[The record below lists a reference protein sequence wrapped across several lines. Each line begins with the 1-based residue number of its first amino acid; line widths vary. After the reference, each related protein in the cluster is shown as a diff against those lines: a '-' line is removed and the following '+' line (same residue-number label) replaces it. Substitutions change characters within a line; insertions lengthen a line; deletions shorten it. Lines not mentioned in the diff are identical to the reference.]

1 MRGEK
6 CGLGMRL
13 KASVR
18 SQCAII
24 ISTLNSISCGKT
36 SILACSFCLGV
47 LTASWFNYFSLP
59 VYHFLFTTSCSFAP
73 VDTTVPPVRLVG
85 RATPSEGR
93 VEIFINDQWGTVC
106 DDYFT
111 WYEGG
116 VVCRQL
122 NYTGIIRVA
131 PRGEFGVGRGPIWL
145 DNVYCPVGD
154 ESYITQCMHL
164 EYGVHNCDHSE
175 DVGVVCGEYVS

>member
-1 MRGEK
+1 M
-6 CGLGMRL
+6 CLQHHGL
-13 KASVR
+13 
-18 SQCAII
+18 I
-24 ISTLNSISCGKT
+24 T
-36 SILACSFCLGV
+36 F
-47 LTASWFNYFSLP
+47 
-59 VYHFLFTTSCSFAP
+59 HFRFTTSCSFAP

-85 RATPSEGR
+85 GAAPSEGR
-93 VEIFINDQWGTVC
+93 VEIFINDQWGTIC

>member
-1 MRGEK
+1 MWGSLQFWHVVV
-6 CGLGMRL
+6 G
-13 KASVR
+13 
-18 SQCAII
+18 
-24 ISTLNSISCGKT
+24 
-36 SILACSFCLGV
+36 SFCLGV
-47 LTASWFNYFSLP
+47 LTPSWLITFCFLFTTSCLSLP
-59 VYHFLFTTSCSFAP
+59 VYHFLFTTSCSFTP

-85 RATPSEGR
+85 GATPSEGR
-93 VEIFINDQWGTVC
+93 VEIYINGQWGTVC

-122 NYTGIIRVA
+122 NYTGVIRVA

-175 DVGVVCGEYVS
+175 DVGVVCGEYAS

>member
-1 MRGEK
+1 M
-6 CGLGMRL
+6 
-13 KASVR
+13 
-18 SQCAII
+18 
-24 ISTLNSISCGKT
+24 SC
-36 SILACSFCLGV
+36 L
-47 LTASWFNYFSLP
+47 SLP
-59 VYHFLFTTSCSFAP
+59 VFITSCLPHPVFIASCVHFSSFAP
-73 VDTTVPPVRLVG
+73 VDAVVPPVRLVG
-85 RATPSEGR
+85 RDTPSEGR
-93 VEIFINDQWGTVC
+93 VEIFINGQWGTVC

-145 DNVYCPVGD
+145 DNVYCLVGN
-154 ESYITQCMHL
+154 ESYITQCTHL

-175 DVGVVCGEYVS
+175 DVGVVCGESVDQSDVSLTTTYMHT